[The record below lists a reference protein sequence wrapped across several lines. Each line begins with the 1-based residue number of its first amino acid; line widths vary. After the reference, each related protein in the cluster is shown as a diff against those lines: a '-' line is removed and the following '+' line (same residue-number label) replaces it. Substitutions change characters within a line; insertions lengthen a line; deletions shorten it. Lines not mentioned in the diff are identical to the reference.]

1 MKNEN
6 TVGFEIR
13 TLNNLMFRY
22 FVAVGE
28 THGFDECTVMH
39 GWVLGFLYEHPD
51 RVVFQKDIENE
62 FFISRSSVTGI
73 VKVMEKKGY
82 IIRESVAYDA
92 RLKKLT
98 LTSQGRRVYEETIQD
113 IERVEKMICSGISQ
127 ERLKNFYTVIQQM
140 KKNILSEYGEKLCL
154 KFFQD

>member
-22 FVAVGE
+22 FVAIGE

-51 RVVFQKDIENE
+51 RVIFQKDVENE

-73 VKVMEKKGY
+73 VKAMEKKGY
-82 IIRESVAYDA
+82 ISRESVAYDA
-92 RLKKLT
+92 RLKKLI
-98 LTSQGRRVYEETIQD
+98 LTSEGRRVYEETLQN
-113 IERVEKMICSGISQ
+113 IERVEKIICSGISQ
-127 ERLKNFYTVIQQM
+127 DRMENFYSVIHQM
-140 KKNILSEYGEKLCL
+140 KENILSKSGEKACL
-154 KFFQD
+154 KFFRD

>member
-1 MKNEN
+1 
-6 TVGFEIR
+6 
-13 TLNNLMFRY
+13 
-22 FVAVGE
+22 
-28 THGFDECTVMH
+28 
-39 GWVLGFLYEHPD
+39 
-51 RVVFQKDIENE
+51 
-62 FFISRSSVTGI
+62 
-73 VKVMEKKGY
+73 MEKKGY

-140 KKNILSEYGEKLCL
+140 KKNILSRVR
-154 KFFQD
+154 